1 MTVYLLR
8 RRKKANKEK
17 AVVDAAEKA
26 FNEKREEG
34 AAEAGMG
41 NLETISLE

>member
-1 MTVYLLR
+1 MTVCLLR

-26 FNEKREEG
+26 FNDKQQEG
-34 AAEAGMG
+34 AVEEDMG
-41 NLETISLE
+41 NLETITLQ

>member
-1 MTVYLLR
+1 MTVCLLR

-17 AVVDAAEKA
+17 GEVDAAEA
-26 FNEKREEG
+26 D
-34 AAEAGMG
+34 MD

>member
-1 MTVYLLR
+1 MTVCLLR

-17 AVVDAAEKA
+17 EEVDAAEKA

-34 AAEAGMG
+34 AAEADMD
-41 NLETISLE
+41 NLETVSLE